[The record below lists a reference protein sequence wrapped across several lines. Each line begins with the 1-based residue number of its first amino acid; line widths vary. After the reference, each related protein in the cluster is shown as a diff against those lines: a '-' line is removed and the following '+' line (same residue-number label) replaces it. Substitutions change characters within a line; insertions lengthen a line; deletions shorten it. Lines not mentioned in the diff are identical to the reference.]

1 MIDLLVHLSCFL
13 TFASFWVR
21 DILWLRLFSIASSL
35 VWIGYM
41 ASGEGRLIGAS
52 LFWNLVFITI
62 NTVRVTQLVLEKRG
76 VRLSEEERDLR
87 EHLFPHLAPHEF
99 ARLLR
104 AGEWRDLPAGAVLM
118 HEGDPPASIFLLTR
132 GELVEEKGRQELTRF
147 GPPRFAG
154 ELSYLS
160 GSPANATVAAVGPVR
175 CVVWGKDALAV
186 LFRRYPTLQF
196 ALHAV
201 MMLDVTHKL
210 QER

>member
-87 EHLFPHLAPHEF
+87 EQLFPHLEPHQF
-99 ARLLR
+99 VRLLR
-104 AGEWRDLPAGAVLM
+104 AGEWRELPAGAVLM
-118 HEGDPPASIFLLTR
+118 REGDPPASIFLLTR
-132 GELVEEKGRQELTRF
+132 GALVVEKGRQEVARF

-160 GSPANATVAAVGPVR
+160 GSPANATVTAVGPVR
-175 CVVWGKDALAV
+175 CVVWGKDALAA
-186 LFRRYPTLQF
+186 LFRRHPTLQF

-201 MMLDVTHKL
+201 MTLDVTHKL

>member
-13 TFASFWVR
+13 TFVSFWVR
-21 DILWLRLFSIASSL
+21 DILWLRLFSIASSI

-41 ASGEGRLIGAS
+41 ASGEGRLIAAS
-52 LFWNLVFITI
+52 LFWNIVFMSI
-62 NTVRVTQLVLEKRG
+62 NAIRIAQLVLERRG
-76 VRLSEEERDLR
+76 VHLSAEERDLR
-87 EHLFPHLAPHEF
+87 EQLFPHLEPHEF

-104 AGEWRDLPAGAVLM
+104 AGEWRDLPAGSVLM
-118 HEGDPPASIFLLTR
+118 HEGDPPADIFLLTR
-132 GELVEEKGRQELTRF
+132 GELVVEKGRQEVTRF

-160 GSPANATVAAVGPVR
+160 GSPANATVTAVGPAR
-175 CVVWGKDALAV
+175 CFVWGKDALAV

-201 MMLDVTHKL
+201 MTLDVTHKL